1 MTARFRFR
9 LQSVLDHRTR
19 REELMQQELAQS
31 LRALGA
37 QQERAVAAE
46 RAVELEL
53 AALRGL
59 MTGPIELHTLRQKH
73 ADLALARARAA
84 HERAAADRL
93 EAVAAERREEL
104 VGASRDRKAMD
115 QLRETAHERHRR
127 EALRLEGI
135 ALDELAG
142 QLGRRRVGATS

>member
-1 MTARFRFR
+1 
-9 LQSVLDHRTR
+9 
-19 REELMQQELAQS
+19 MQQELAQS

-84 HERAAADRL
+84 HERATADRL

-115 QLRETAHERHRR
+115 QLRDAARERHRR

-135 ALDELAG
+135 ALDEVAG
-142 QLGRRRVGATS
+142 QLGRRRVGAAT